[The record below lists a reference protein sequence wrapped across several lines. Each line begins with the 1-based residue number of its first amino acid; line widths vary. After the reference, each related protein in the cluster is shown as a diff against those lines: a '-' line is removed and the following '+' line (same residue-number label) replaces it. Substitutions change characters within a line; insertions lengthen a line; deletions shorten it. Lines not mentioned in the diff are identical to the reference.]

1 MRADRDPAL
10 APPATGA
17 TRPSRAALAAR
28 LLRVHQWVK
37 NLLVFV
43 PVVAAHRLELDLL
56 ARAGVA
62 FLAFCLCA
70 SSAYVVN
77 DLLDLEAD
85 RATPA
90 KARRP
95 LAAGEVAARTGLAVS
110 AAALAAGLG
119 LAAVLLP
126 PAFLALL
133 ATYWAATLAY
143 SLRLKRV
150 PMLDVI
156 VLAGLYTVRVLGGTL
171 ATGVPTSTWLF
182 TFAMFLFLSLALVK
196 RTSELRHLR
205 LRAGGAAAGRG
216 YGDGDLEVLSHLGS
230 ASGYLAILVLAMY
243 ISNPDVTRLYSHHE
257 RLWLLCPLGLYWV
270 GRLWLLSNRG
280 LVHEDPVV
288 FALSDR
294 PSYVV
299 GGLALAVVW
308 AAI

>member
-10 APPATGA
+10 VPRAEGA
-17 TRPSRAALAAR
+17 GSSSRAALAAR
-28 LLRVHQWVK
+28 LLRAHQWVK

-43 PVVAAHRLELDLL
+43 PVVAAHRLERDLL

-77 DLLDLEAD
+77 DVLDLEAD

-95 LAAGEVAARTGLAVS
+95 LAAGEVTVRTGLLFS
-110 AAALAAGLG
+110 AAALIAGCG
-119 LAAVLLP
+119 LAAVLS

-133 ATYWAATLAY
+133 GTYWAATLAY

-156 VLAGLYTVRVLGGTL
+156 VLASLYTVRVLGGTF

-196 RTSELRHLR
+196 RTSELHHVR
-205 LRAGGAAAGRG
+205 LRAAASATGRG
-216 YGDGDLEVLSHLGS
+216 YGAADLEVLSHLGS

-270 GRLWLLSNRG
+270 GRLWLLANRG

-288 FALSDR
+288 FALRDR

-299 GGLALAVVW
+299 ACLGLAVVY
-308 AAI
+308 AAV